1 MTKKHSTQARICA
14 KVAKIRAREE
24 RMTQRCDDQD
34 RGDHHLDR
42 TEVISLVCKY
52 FCEGK
57 TVAEIV
63 KKMREQH
70 GVHLNRE
77 QPYKM
82 LSRAATLG
90 WLKFEA
96 PLEHRLTEWLQ
107 QEYGN
112 LDGVEVVHSASTE
125 DLAYHAAVELVRLL
139 RKYREGAQ
147 QKDKVHIGFAGGPT
161 MRKLARHF
169 ADLLCQPQRG
179 MPEKI
184 CLHALVSG
192 FNPHDP
198 TTDPN
203 AFFTYFVRR
212 PGLPIE
218 VEFVGLHAPALVKT
232 EDFMNLKNMIGIRE
246 AYSLRDEIDIFV
258 TAGAEWED
266 DHSLFKTCMKRSEYS
281 FQKLQNAGC
290 LGDILWQPLG
300 EHCPIEVSTDIRA
313 MTLVELTE
321 LPDYIA
327 QGKEVM
333 LLLGSCGG
341 CDRPKGKLLRTVLN
355 QQRRVI
361 THLITDSRTVSQAI
375 DGEEVYGQQMDG
387 QEVPRQDQ
395 DDGQEVVADA
405 G

>member
-1 MTKKHSTQARICA
+1 MPKKHSTQARICA

-24 RMTQRCDDQD
+24 RMMKRED
-34 RGDHHLDR
+34 RLEGGDHHLDR

-63 KKMREQH
+63 KMMKAQH

-82 LSRAATLG
+82 LSRAAALG

-96 PLEHRLTEWLQ
+96 SLDHRLTEWMQ

-112 LDGVEVVHSASTE
+112 LDSIEVVHSASTE
-125 DLAYHAAVELVRLL
+125 DLAYHAAAELVRLL

-147 QKDKVHIGFAGGPT
+147 QRDKVHIGFAGGPT

-169 ADLLCQPQRG
+169 ADLLCQPQHG

-212 PGLPIE
+212 PGLPFE

-232 EDFMNLKNMIGIRE
+232 DDFLNLKNMIGIRE
-246 AYSLRDEIDIFV
+246 AYNLRHKIDIFV

-266 DHSLFKTCMKRSEYS
+266 DHSLFKTCMKRSEDA
-281 FQKLQNAGC
+281 FQKLERAGC
-290 LGDILWQPLG
+290 VGDMLWQPLG
-300 EHCPIEVSTDIRA
+300 EHCPIEVPTDIRA

-355 QQRRVI
+355 QQRQLI
-361 THLITDSRTVSQAI
+361 THLITDSRTVSQA
-375 DGEEVYGQQMDG
+375 MDK
-387 QEVPRQDQ
+387 QEVAGEGLNSQEMSEQDI
-395 DDGQEVVADA
+395 A
-405 G
+405 